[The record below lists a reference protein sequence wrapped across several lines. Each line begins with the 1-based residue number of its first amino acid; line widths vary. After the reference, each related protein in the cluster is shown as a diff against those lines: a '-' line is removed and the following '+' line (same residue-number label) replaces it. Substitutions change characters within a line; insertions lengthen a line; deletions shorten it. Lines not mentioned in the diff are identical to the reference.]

1 MVRVNPKDVVGD
13 RFEEAGVASGAFV
26 SVRDGEKMCVDHD
39 TRYDTPH
46 AVPGANY
53 GIYCDEDDQLVV
65 LDVDVHR
72 GGGEEHDEKALVALA
87 DLGFT
92 LRVQSPHAD
101 ERVGGHRIYKLAGD
115 ETPAELF
122 DRVFGRK
129 NPVPSWGEVVS
140 KNKYVVGPGSQLD
153 GCTKDW
159 CDRCAEADGGRY
171 AVDEDRE
178 VATVEPGE
186 LVEAL
191 AADPDLS
198 RTDTPDH
205 SDITDFEGG
214 GSTSASGG
222 PGPTGEETDE
232 YDDLTREQV
241 KELLDALPGDQHFDD
256 WIRTAYAVYSW
267 DSTETGKELFTDW
280 SRGNKKWEA
289 DESRRQIDYIWS
301 NGDDTDSDRNA
312 GVGTLIHEARENG
325 YDGDVGGGRTEP
337 PEQPEQ
343 ADAADWRSVRAVYE
357 YAQEE
362 ESYPKGNA
370 RMAAA
375 DMLETETSYMY
386 VLESEILWVYDDETG
401 TYDRYG
407 RSHAATRL
415 ESKLQEHYTKAERR
429 EVIDRLKARNQVHR
443 HKKNARDRDDPFL
456 CVGNGVIN
464 LRTGELGD
472 HSPEYRFVRGLD
484 VDYDPDAAD
493 PSKVVDF
500 LDEVTERAADR
511 DTLLDHL
518 AHGLMPGHPYRA
530 FVVCYGPGGNGKTQ
544 VSELFRGF
552 VGRENAAAVE
562 IDELAS
568 GDFAT
573 GDLPGT
579 FLNWGDDMAGDGG
592 GQLTDLSL
600 LKKATG
606 GSEIRANEKYEK
618 TFNFKNE
625 AAMFFSANEPPRIGE
640 QKHSIEDRIYPI
652 EMPYRFKSDPD
663 PSDPMEK
670 QKVPKAAD
678 GLLEDDA
685 AMMGLL
691 ALAVDHA
698 QDLIENRGEYS
709 QPETPEERLEKYN
722 RSADPI
728 VMYAG
733 RLLEEASED
742 YRIRKDDAYRAY
754 RSFADSVDERA
765 ASERGF
771 KRQLPGSVAMEIED
785 ARSRALATPD
795 DEGDRVR
802 CWKRVKWT
810 DTAKAHMPDWM
821 IERYP
826 DHFESTEP
834 AEEKP
839 EKAEKGRSNPTL
851 KDLEPGRHTVEVT
864 LIEKLD
870 PKPWQQGRGHVV
882 DDGEILKYV
891 SEGDRDP
898 LADANEGDR
907 VRITDA
913 EIATN
918 RDGVKQLQFSPKA
931 VSVEVLPSVDDEQ
944 SSVDDAAAA
953 DGGSTSTRDAEPQYT
968 QAVAETVHDAAEPVG
983 VAYIIQHTEGS
994 PEALRDAV
1002 EAAREQGKIRLE
1014 GDDSYAAD

>member
-1 MVRVNPKDVVGD
+1 MNPKEIVGD
-13 RFEEAGVASGAFV
+13 RFQEADVASGRFV

-39 TRYDTPH
+39 SRYDTAH
-46 AVPGANY
+46 AVPGTNY

-72 GGGEEHDEKALVALA
+72 GGGEDHNEKALVALA

-92 LRVQSPHAD
+92 LRVRSPHAD

-122 DRVFGRK
+122 NRVFGRK

-153 GCTKDW
+153 GCSKEW
-159 CDRCAEADGGRY
+159 CDRCADADGGRY
-171 AVDEDRE
+171 DVEEDRE
-178 VATVEPGE
+178 VATVEPE
-186 LVEAL
+186 ALVDAL

-198 RTDTPDH
+198 RNDTPDH
-205 SDITDFEGG
+205 SDITEYDGDG
-214 GSTSASGG
+214 DAVKKLDGKKSYSDDD
-222 PGPTGEETDE
+222 TD

-256 WIRTAYAVYSW
+256 WIRTGYAVYSW
-267 DSTETGKELFTDW
+267 DSTEDGKELFTEW
-280 SRGNKKWEA
+280 SRENEDWERK
-289 DESRRQIDYIWS
+289 ESSRQIEYIWS
-301 NGDDTDSDRNA
+301 NGDDADTDNNA
-312 GVGTLIHEARENG
+312 GVGTLIHDARENG
-325 YDGDVGGGRTEP
+325 YDGDIGG
-337 PEQPEQ
+337 EQ
-343 ADAADWRSVRAVYE
+343 APDHDDAADWATVRAVYE

-362 ESYPKGNA
+362 ENYPKGNA

-375 DMLETETSYMY
+375 DMLEAETSYMY
-386 VLESEILWVYDDETG
+386 VLESEVLWVYDDESG

-407 RSHAATRL
+407 RSQAARRL
-415 ESKLQEHYTKAERR
+415 ESKLNEHYTKAERR
-429 EVIDRLKARNQVHR
+429 EVIDRLQARNQVHR
-443 HKKNARDRDDPFL
+443 HQINARDRDDPLL

-464 LRTGELGD
+464 LRTGELMD

-500 LDEVTERAADR
+500 LDEVTEREADR

-592 GQLTDLSL
+592 GKLSDLSL

-618 TFNFKNE
+618 TFDFKNE

-663 PSDPMEK
+663 PSDPIEK
-670 QKVPKAAD
+670 EKVPNVSTE
-678 GLLEDDA
+678 LLEDDA

-691 ALAVDHA
+691 ALAVEHA
-698 QDLIENRGEYS
+698 QELIKNRGEYS
-709 QPETPEERLEKYN
+709 QPETPAERLEKYN

-728 VMYAG
+728 VMFAS

-754 RSFADSVDERA
+754 RSYTESVDERA

-771 KRQLPGSVAMEIED
+771 KRQLPGSVPMEIED
-785 ARSRALATPD
+785 ARSRSLATAD
-795 DEGDRVR
+795 DEADRVR

-810 DTAKAHMPDWM
+810 ETAKAHMPDWM
-821 IERYP
+821 VERYP
-826 DHFESTEP
+826 EHFETVETERERP
-834 AEEKP
+834 EEG
-839 EKAEKGRSNPTL
+839 ESGGSNPTPDAIAAL
-851 KDLEPGRHTVEVT
+851 S
-864 LIEKLD
+864 I
-870 PKPWQQGRGHVV
+870 GRGKTFTAEVV
-882 DDGEILKYV
+882 NVSDGEYQRVAQGEFEDDVGSRLGFVIPGSNENVFDGREGKTVRISKATIRTNDDGLKEV
-891 SEGDRDP
+891 VVN
-898 LADANEGDR
+898 DATG
-907 VRITDA
+907 I
-913 EIATN
+913 
-918 RDGVKQLQFSPKA
+918 
-931 VSVEVLPSVDDEQ
+931 EVLPGVDDEQ
-944 SSVDDAAAA
+944 SSVEEAAA
-953 DGGSTSTRDAEPQYT
+953 DGGESATRDTEPQYT
-968 QAVAETVHDAAEPVG
+968 QAVAETVRDAAEPVG
-983 VAYIIQHTEGS
+983 MAHIIQHTEGS
-994 PEALRDAV
+994 PDVLRDAIDT
-1002 EAAREQGKIRLE
+1002 ARGKGLITEE
-1014 GDDSYAAD
+1014 GDDSYRAD

>member
-1 MVRVNPKDVVGD
+1 VNPKDVVGD
-13 RFEEAGVASGAFV
+13 RFQEADAGAARFV

-46 AVPGANY
+46 SVRGSNY

-72 GGGEEHDEKALVALA
+72 DAESGRDRPELVALA

-92 LRVQSPHAD
+92 LRVKSPHAD
-101 ERVGGHRIYKLAGD
+101 DRVGGHRIYKLAGD

-122 DRVFGRK
+122 DRVFGRQ

-153 GCTKDW
+153 GCDKEW
-159 CDRCAEADGGRY
+159 CDRCADPDGGRY
-171 AVDEDRE
+171 TIDDDRE
-178 VATVEPGE
+178 IATVDPDT

-191 AADPDLS
+191 AADPDLDRVDLS
-198 RTDTPDH
+198 DDDADLNDYDSADKTDV
-205 SDITDFEGG
+205 
-214 GSTSASGG
+214 
-222 PGPTGEETDE
+222 DE
-232 YDDLTREQV
+232 YDADDLTREQV
-241 KELLDALPGDQHFDD
+241 EELLAELPGDQHFDD
-256 WIRTAYAVYSW
+256 WIRTGYAVYSW
-267 DSTETGKELFTDW
+267 DPTDTGKEVFKEW
-280 SRGNKKWEA
+280 SQENPKWEPE
-289 DESRRQIDYIWS
+289 ESQRQIDYIWS
-301 NGDDTDSDRNA
+301 KGDDTDSERNA
-312 GVGTLIHEARENG
+312 GVGTLIHEAREHG
-325 YDGDVGGGRTEP
+325 YDGDIGGRKAP
-337 PEQPEQ
+337 
-343 ADAADWRSVRAVYE
+343 DHDDSADWSDVRAVYD

-375 DMLETETSYMY
+375 DMLEQETSYMY
-386 VLESEILWVYDDETG
+386 VLESEVLWVYDDETG

-407 RSHAATRL
+407 RSQAARRL
-415 ESKLQEHYTKAERR
+415 ESKLNEHYTKAERR
-429 EVIDRLKARNQVHR
+429 EVIDRLQARNQVHR
-443 HKKNARDRDDPFL
+443 HQINARDRDDPLL

-464 LRTGELGD
+464 LRTGDLMD
-472 HSPEYRFVRGLD
+472 HSPEYRFVRGLG
-484 VDYDPDAAD
+484 VDHDPDAAD
-493 PSKVVDF
+493 PSKVIDF
-500 LDEVTERAADR
+500 LDEVTEREADR

-592 GQLTDLSL
+592 GKLSDLSL

-663 PSDPMEK
+663 PADPMEK
-670 QKVPKAAD
+670 KKVPNVSGD
-678 GLLEDDA
+678 LLDDDA

-691 ALAVDHA
+691 ALAVEHA
-698 QDLIENRGEYS
+698 QTLIESRGEYS
-709 QPETPEERLEKYN
+709 QPETPAERLEKYN

-754 RSFADSVDERA
+754 RSFTESVDERA

-771 KRQLPGSVAMEIED
+771 KRQLPGSVSMEIED
-785 ARSRALATPD
+785 ARSRSLATPD
-795 DEGDRVR
+795 DEADRVR

-821 IERYP
+821 LERYP
-826 DHFESTEP
+826 EHFDTAES
-834 AEEKP
+834 AEETGDEP
-839 EKAEKGRSNPTL
+839 ETDGSNPTL
-851 KDLEPGRHTVEVT
+851 KQLEPGRHTVEAT
-864 LIEKLD
+864 LAEVKE
-870 PKPWQQGRGHVV
+870 PKPWLQGEGVLAEYPSDGYDTELIDYVV
-882 DDGEILKYV
+882 
-891 SEGDRDP
+891 EGDSDP
-898 LADANEGDR
+898 FVNASEGDR
-907 VRITDA
+907 VRIANAKVATD
-913 EIATN
+913 
-918 RDGVKQLQFSPKA
+918 RDGLLRVE
-931 VSVEVLPSVDDEQ
+931 VSGVCDVEVLATPEDGQ
-944 SSVDDAAAA
+944 TSVDDAAAA
-953 DGGSTSTRDAEPQYT
+953 DGGGEQAESDDEPSRDAQPQYT
-968 QAVAETVHDAAEPVG
+968 RAVAETVREASEPVG
-983 VAYIIQHTEGS
+983 VAYIIRNTEGS
-994 PEALRDAV
+994 AESLREALDVAV
-1002 EAAREQGKIRLE
+1002 HDKGTVTKE
-1014 GDDSYAAD
+1014 GDDKYVA

>member
-1 MVRVNPKDVVGD
+1 MVRVNPKDVVAD
-13 RFEEAGVASGAFV
+13 RFQEADVASGAFV

-46 AVPGANY
+46 AVPGTNY

-72 GGGEEHDEKALVALA
+72 GGDEEHAEKALVALA

-122 DRVFGRK
+122 ERVFGRK

-140 KNKYVVGPGSQLD
+140 KNKYVVGPGSRLD

-159 CDRCAEADGGRY
+159 CDRCAGSDGGRY
-171 AVDEDRE
+171 DVEEDRP
-178 VATVEPGE
+178 VATVDPDE

-191 AADPDLS
+191 AADPDLT

-205 SDITDFEGG
+205 GDITEFEGG
-214 GSTSASGG
+214 GEGSSDRTNRTAG
-222 PGPTGEETDE
+222 E

-241 KELLDALPGDQHFDD
+241 EELLDALPGDQHFDD
-256 WIRTAYAVYSW
+256 WIRTGYAVYSW
-267 DSTETGKELFTDW
+267 DSTDTGKELFTDW
-280 SRGNKKWEA
+280 SRGNEKWEA
-289 DESRRQIDYIWS
+289 DESQRQIDYIWS

-337 PEQPEQ
+337 PEQP
-343 ADAADWRSVRAVYE
+343 DAADWATVRAVYE

-362 ESYPKGNA
+362 ENYPKGNA

-375 DMLETETSYMY
+375 DMLEAETSYMY
-386 VLESEILWVYDDETG
+386 VLESEVLWVYDSESG

-407 RSHAATRL
+407 RSQASRRL
-415 ESKLQEHYTKAERR
+415 ESKLNEHYTKAERR
-429 EVIDRLKARNQVHR
+429 EVIDRLQARNQVHR
-443 HKKNARDRDDPFL
+443 HQINARDRDDPLL

-464 LRTGELGD
+464 LRTGELMD

-484 VDYDPDAAD
+484 VDYDTEAAD
-493 PSKVVDF
+493 PSKVVGF
-500 LDEVTERAADR
+500 LDEVTEREADR

-592 GQLTDLSL
+592 GKLSDLSL

-670 QKVPKAAD
+670 EKVPNVSTE
-678 GLLEDDA
+678 LLEDDA

-691 ALAVDHA
+691 ALAVEHA
-698 QDLIENRGEYS
+698 QELIENRGEYS
-709 QPETPEERLEKYN
+709 QPETPAERLEKYN

-728 VMYAG
+728 VMFAS

-754 RSFADSVDERA
+754 RSYTESVDERA

-771 KRQLPGSVAMEIED
+771 KRQLPGSVPMEIED

-810 DTAKAHMPDWM
+810 ETAKAHMPDWM
-821 IERYP
+821 VERYP
-826 DHFESTEP
+826 EHFETVETEHESP
-834 AEEKP
+834 EEG
-839 EKAEKGRSNPTL
+839 ESDGSNPTL
-851 KDLEPGRHTVEVT
+851 GTLEPGRYGGESVEATVA
-864 LIEKLD
+864 EKMGD
-870 PKPWQQGRGHVV
+870 PKPYLQAEGALV
-882 DDGEILKYV
+882 DDGEILDF
-891 SEGDRDP
+891 EARGDTNP
-898 LADANEGDR
+898 LSDVAEGDR
-907 VRITDA
+907 VRITHPKVT
-913 EIATN
+913 EQN
-918 RDGVKQLQFSPKA
+918 GVLTLE
-931 VSVEVLPSVDDEQ
+931 VSGVCEVEVLASVDDEQ
-944 SSVDDAAAA
+944 SSVDQAAA
-953 DGGSTSTRDAEPQYT
+953 DGGGEAARDAAPQYKH
-968 QAVAETVHDAAEPVG
+968 AVAETVRDAAEPVG
-983 VAYIIQHTEGS
+983 VAYIIQNTEGS
-994 PEALRDAV
+994 PDPLREAIDT
-1002 EAAREQGKIRLE
+1002 AREE
-1014 GDDSYAAD
+1014 GLITEEADDSYRAD